1 LKHIFS
7 RILQLLHV
15 VIYLG
20 DEFHTR
26 YSKQAYFCQT
36 SHICDITQNIHIKN
50 YPSYLGVVEG
60 DVTGVTVEGV
70 EDLLVVGVEVTTVV
84 LLVTVTGLVTVDAD
98 FVVAG
103 SFVEVLCFDVLSLG
117 AVEVVFS
124 LGVEGNSPN

>member
-1 LKHIFS
+1 M
-7 RILQLLHV
+7 
-15 VIYLG
+15 
-20 DEFHTR
+20 
-26 YSKQAYFCQT
+26 
-36 SHICDITQNIHIKN
+36 
-50 YPSYLGVVEG
+50 GVVEG